1 MAVGNYQNRTLG
13 FSFAPPEFEAL
24 GNTAVTPIASF
35 SLPTRDGFAA
45 NINIQLHKLKLDA
58 FIASSD
64 TQLKSVGWEVVSQ
77 KLLKVGTRDAFECVY
92 TGTLGPSPR
101 LKFIAWAIESG
112 DDVVLITGTSLE
124 KHFDEYEATFR
135 KSLSTLTFG
144 N

>member
-1 MAVGNYQNRTLG
+1 M
-13 FSFAPPEFEAL
+13 
-24 GNTAVTPIASF
+24 
-35 SLPTRDGFAA
+35 
-45 NINIQLHKLKLDA
+45 
-58 FIASSD
+58 
-64 TQLKSVGWEVVSQ
+64 GWEVVSQ

-92 TGTLGPSPR
+92 TGALGPSPR